1 MTRRSVKETRHDAGS
16 RILVAVDTTPDEN
29 NSALQRTEQFAR
41 MAGSTMYLLR
51 VTRGHIVPM
60 GIIGGSSRAVVSAE
74 YDADNPDG
82 RWSRTRWTGMGVH
95 QHPPYSILLAR
106 PSQRDW
112 APVGSHLEELPGLSV
127 TVSGQPDER
136 PERRR

>member
-74 YDADNPDG
+74 YDADNPDRQVVQDALDRDGGPPASAILDPAGTSVATGLGAG
-82 RWSRTRWTGMGVH
+82 RLPPRRTAGA
-95 QHPPYSILLAR
+95 I
-106 PSQRDW
+106 RD
-112 APVGSHLEELPGLSV
+112 G
-127 TVSGQPDER
+127 
-136 PERRR
+136 